1 MEQMPPVYTLKNEC
15 QDCYKCVRKCPI
27 KAIKILNSSASIIND
42 RCITCGH
49 CVTICPTGAKHFRND
64 INKVK
69 TLIQQEKKVFVSL
82 APSWSGISDL
92 SASQIT
98 ALLKKLGFYAVSE
111 TALGAQEVS
120 VQTANIIKNSDSK
133 LHISSACPTIV
144 DFIRYYHPQFSK
156 NIVPI
161 ASPALTHAKML
172 KEHYG
177 NDISVVFIGPCIAKK
192 NESDRN
198 NDLISASLTFEELK
212 LWLKESFININDFKE
227 DIKEQFV
234 PFNAYEGSLYPIEGG
249 MNETIKKAG
258 IDKNIQLLSISS
270 IEFFEKALNSL
281 DVNSLKEKL
290 FIEALACS
298 GGCINGPVKA
308 TKKSSLSVSSNIL
321 YRTKER
327 SEIPKTATTV
337 VSLEYKEE
345 SKIQQEPTI
354 EQINLAMKMIGK
366 HSESDE
372 LNCGGCGYSSCRDL
386 AKALI
391 YNEAEPSMCV
401 SFMRKTAMKKASAML
416 RSMPSCAVIA
426 DRNLDIL
433 EANKA
438 FMKMFC
444 PDIYETIQDEN
455 VICGVN
461 LKRILDFYGLF
472 EDVLK
477 YGKDIHKEHY
487 YLKDKIY
494 DISIFVIEQDN
505 IIGAIISDITK
516 SEINKEKIVTKAQEV
531 IDRNISI
538 VQDIAC
544 RLGEHMVE
552 TELLLN
558 TIIEDFNTKDNKDN
572 K

>member
-172 KEHYG
+172 KERYG

-505 IIGAIISDITK
+505 IIGAIIKKKKK

>member
-172 KEHYG
+172 KERYG

-249 MNETIKKAG
+249 MNEKKKKAG